1 MDIEELEEALSD
13 LLPEGFQ
20 IVFDAR
26 RQVVIKTGLVEDEH
40 GELHPDGGAAID
52 SEDEDFAIP
61 GFPEDEDEEEDF
73 LDEDEED

>member
-13 LLPEGFQ
+13 ILPEGFQ

-40 GELHPDGGAAID
+40 GDLHADGGAGID
-52 SEDEDFAIP
+52 SDDDDFAIP
-61 GFPEDEDEEEDF
+61 GFPEDEDEEDF
-73 LDEDEED
+73 LEEDEED